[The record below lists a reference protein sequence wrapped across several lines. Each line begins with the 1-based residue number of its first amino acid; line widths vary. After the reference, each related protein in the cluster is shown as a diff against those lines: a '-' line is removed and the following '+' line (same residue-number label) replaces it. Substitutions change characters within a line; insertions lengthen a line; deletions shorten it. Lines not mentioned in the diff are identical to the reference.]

1 MGVLVSKT
9 MSHMTVTLSRRQPTA
24 VDHVDLGAP
33 QRHRLSSRLAVA
45 LPAIVLAAWS
55 MWSSSWLF
63 PYLSHNHDEGVYLLQ
78 ADALLDGD
86 LPVPAPANARSFQPW
101 LTAG

>member
-1 MGVLVSKT
+1 
-9 MSHMTVTLSRRQPTA
+9 
-24 VDHVDLGAP
+24 
-33 QRHRLSSRLAVA
+33 
-45 LPAIVLAAWS
+45 